1 MVTKD
6 HIIMIVHDD
15 PHPQFSMLLVSPN
28 LIAQQKFHLAIKET
42 EVTILTTQTTHYQGQ
57 TTQNYLLIP
66 PHIIGNSMTPP
77 KNQAAQMLVI
87 TMFVELRPHRRMVHG
102 TRPLILSRHGSQGL
116 AQAIAAG
123 EIRLQ
128 GNIQQ

>member
-1 MVTKD
+1 
-6 HIIMIVHDD
+6 
-15 PHPQFSMLLVSPN
+15 
-28 LIAQQKFHLAIKET
+28 
-42 EVTILTTQTTHYQGQ
+42 
-57 TTQNYLLIP
+57 
-66 PHIIGNSMTPP
+66 MTPP

-128 GNIQQ
+128 GNIQQWLFRTHVQDSLIFLDMRFMRDCVVGCMELMCLKKTSTCSACVLLHPNT